1 MSLFNHTNRENS
13 QSAPTKK
20 PTKKNHFEE
29 KTTLDLYHKHLF
41 ENIQN
46 KVQTK
51 DTLCQERDG
60 LKDLIKTISNEILVC
75 QYENR
80 LVQIEKDLHALENG
94 QPIYDYFLKTG
105 DILFNYYDIQE
116 RISSGESIEKYNM
129 SRARPGNVLS
139 ALTDAAVK
147 DGTLTA
153 EKKVLS
159 GTSGKTTQG
168 RETLLEQYL
177 EIVDPHYNKKA
188 VSEIEEKTGECS
200 LCGEEMIFSSNEALF
215 NCPVCG
221 NQEFILMDSDRPSYK
236 DPPRETSY
244 YAYKRINHFNEL
256 LAQFQAK
263 ESTDIPT
270 DVFDNILLELKKE
283 RITDMSGLKIPKL
296 REILRKLKYNKY
308 YEHIPTII
316 YRLNGKSAQIM
327 SREIEEKLRHM
338 FKEIQ
343 PSFQKHCPK
352 NRRNFLS
359 YHYVLYKF
367 CELLEMDEFLHCFPL
382 LKNRDKLYQQD
393 KIWQLICREMGW
405 EFLRSI

>member
-1 MSLFNHTNRENS
+1 MSLFSGIGATKDDV
-13 QSAPTKK
+13 PTKK
-20 PTKKNHFEE
+20 PNKKNMLEE
-29 KTTLDLYHKHLF
+29 KTTLDLYHKNLF
-41 ENIQN
+41 ENI
-46 KVQTK
+46 KTRVHSK
-51 DTLCQERDG
+51 EELLQEAEGIRD
-60 LKDLIKTISNEILVC
+60 IIQSMTNNEILLN

-80 LVQIEKDLHALENG
+80 LVEIEKELAELEDEK
-94 QPIYDYFLKTG
+94 PIYDYFLKTG
-105 DILFNYYDIQE
+105 SILFNYYDIQE
-116 RISSGESIEKYNM
+116 RISAGESVEKYNF
-129 SRARPGNVLS
+129 SKAKPGNVLS
-139 ALTDAAVK
+139 ALTEAAIK
-147 DGTLTA
+147 DGTITA
-153 EKKVLS
+153 PEN
-159 GTSGKTTQG
+159 TSTGEVQG
-168 RETLLEQYL
+168 REKLLEKYL
-177 EIVDPHYNKKA
+177 EIVDPNYNKKA
-188 VSEIEEKTGECS
+188 TSEIEEKTGECS
-200 LCGEEMIFSSNEALF
+200 LCGDEMIFSSNEAIF
-215 NCPVCG
+215 NCPSCG

-270 DVFDNILLELKKE
+270 DVFDNILIELKKE
-283 RITDMSGLKIPKL
+283 RINDMSTLKISKL

-327 SREIEEKLRHM
+327 SREVEEKLRHM

-343 PSFQKHCPK
+343 PSFQKHCPR

-393 KIWQLICREMGW
+393 NIWKLICADLRW
-405 EFLRSI
+405 EFLRSL